1 MRSQLTTLFA
11 LLVGLAAGL
20 AAPPGAKLDTRVQR
34 VPRPQLTAMTSGSS
48 PNRAGLKVAA
58 GAALGNILQGFNTGV
73 IAGALVLIEPE
84 FGLALRPAV
93 TGLIASSTTFGA
105 IAGTLGSSAL
115 ADRAGRK
122 RALAASCALFLLGG
136 ALMAWSPTAGVL
148 VAGRFVGGTAAG
160 LVSAAVPTYIAE
172 CAEPAW
178 RGALSTLPQLCVST
192 GILLSYLVGLAA
204 LVGGAG
210 WRLMLGASLV
220 PACLQA
226 AFVLSLP
233 ESPRWLLQKRGDAAA
248 ARAALVRLRGYDAVD
263 AELAAMR
270 GGLEREAKA
279 EKKATGGGGGFG
291 ALDKRTLLICCTLQM
306 FQQVR

>member
-1 MRSQLTTLFA
+1 MRQATVFAQLIVAATA
-11 LLVGLAAGL
+11 VAAGFD
-20 AAPPGAKLDTRVQR
+20 APRVQR
-34 VPRPQLTAMTSGSS
+34 VPRPQLTAMTSGST

-226 AFVLSLP
+226 ASYCLCNACNSFC
-233 ESPRWLLQKRGDAAA
+233 KRSSASF
-248 ARAALVRLRGYDAVD
+248 L
-263 AELAAMR
+263 
-270 GGLEREAKA
+270 
-279 EKKATGGGGGFG
+279 TS
-291 ALDKRTLLICCTLQM
+291 
-306 FQQVR
+306 

>member
-1 MRSQLTTLFA
+1 MRAASQSIIS
-11 LLVGLAAGL
+11 LLLL
-20 AAPPGAKLDTRVQR
+20 HSS
-34 VPRPQLTAMTSGSS
+34 TAMTIPPAKPSLNK
-48 PNRAGLKVAA
+48 PGLKIAA

-73 IAGALVLIEPE
+73 IGGALLYIVPE
-84 FGLALRPAV
+84 FQLDSRPEV
-93 TGLIASSTTFGA
+93 TGLIASSTTMGA
-105 IAGTLGSSAL
+105 TLGTLAAGKL
-115 ADRAGRK
+115 LQEGGRK
-122 RALAASCALFLLGG
+122 KTLIVSCVLFLLGG
-136 ALMAWSPTAGVL
+136 VLMGLAPTTRFL
-148 VAGRFVGGTAAG
+148 IAGRAIGGIAAG

-306 FQQVR
+306 CQQVR

>member
-1 MRSQLTTLFA
+1 MRSQLTALLA

-20 AAPPGAKLDTRVQR
+20 AAPPGAKLDAPRVQR
-34 VPRPQLTAMTSGSS
+34 VPRPQLTAMTSGST

-220 PACLQA
+220 PPACRPPSSSRCPSRRAGSSRSEATPPPRAPRSSASA
-226 AFVLSLP
+226 ATMPSTP
-233 ESPRWLLQKRGDAAA
+233 SSRRCAAASSARRRPRRRPPAAA
-248 ARAALVRLRGYDAVD
+248 AASARSTSAR
-263 AELAAMR
+263 
-270 GGLEREAKA
+270 
-279 EKKATGGGGGFG
+279 
-291 ALDKRTLLICCTLQM
+291 C
-306 FQQVR
+306 

>member
-34 VPRPQLTAMTSGSS
+34 VPRPQLTAMTSGST
-48 PNRAGLKVAA
+48 PNHAGLKVAA

-210 WRLMLGASLV
+210 CPPCSAPRSSRL
-220 PACLQA
+220 PAGRLRPLRPSRRA
-226 AFVLSLP
+226 GSSRSEATP
-233 ESPRWLLQKRGDAAA
+233 PP
-248 ARAALVRLRGYDAVD
+248 RAALVRLRGYDAVD

-279 EKKATGGGGGFG
+279 EKKATGGGRLRRARQAHAADLLHAADVSAG
-291 ALDKRTLLICCTLQM
+291 ARG
-306 FQQVR
+306 

>member
-1 MRSQLTTLFA
+1 MRSTCFAQLIVAATA
-11 LLVGLAAGL
+11 VAAGFD
-20 AAPPGAKLDTRVQR
+20 APRVQR

-136 ALMAWSPTAGVL
+136 ALMVT
-148 VAGRFVGGTAAG
+148 
-160 LVSAAVPTYIAE
+160 
-172 CAEPAW
+172 
-178 RGALSTLPQLCVST
+178 
-192 GILLSYLVGLAA
+192 
-204 LVGGAG
+204 
-210 WRLMLGASLV
+210 
-220 PACLQA
+220 
-226 AFVLSLP
+226 LSL
-233 ESPRWLLQKRGDAAA
+233 SL
-248 ARAALVRLRGYDAVD
+248 
-263 AELAAMR
+263 
-270 GGLEREAKA
+270 
-279 EKKATGGGGGFG
+279 T
-291 ALDKRTLLICCTLQM
+291 RT
-306 FQQVR
+306 